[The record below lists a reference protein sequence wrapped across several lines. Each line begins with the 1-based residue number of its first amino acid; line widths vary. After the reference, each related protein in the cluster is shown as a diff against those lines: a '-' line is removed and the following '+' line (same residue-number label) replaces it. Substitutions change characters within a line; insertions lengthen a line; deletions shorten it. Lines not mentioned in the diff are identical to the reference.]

1 MAKQESRSNY
11 MPYFSSLSGVVAFC
25 VLFPLLTLQLSLHSV
40 FFLEFSVSYFALT
53 PLSTAVQV
61 FVSLSCSSFLNV
73 IKLYSWYRP
82 CQPSQDT

>member
-40 FFLEFSVSYFALT
+40 FFLNSVFLT
-53 PLSTAVQV
+53 LH
-61 FVSLSCSSFLNV
+61 
-73 IKLYSWYRP
+73 
-82 CQPSQDT
+82 